1 MKKDISFYVFIMLES
16 ISYIRD
22 HIKDVYW
29 DEFKG
34 SILVQDAVL
43 RRITIIGEATKS
55 IPGNV
60 RSRYPDVPWKDIA
73 GMRDKL
79 VHDYLGVIL
88 ERVWEV
94 CIEDLPSLEERLKVI
109 LSELEEEEG
118 STVPLERSVS

>member
-1 MKKDISFYVFIMLES
+1 MRKDLSLYVYTMLES

-22 HIKDVYW
+22 HTRDVDW
-29 DEFKG
+29 EEFKG
-34 SILVQDAVL
+34 SVLIQDAVL

-55 IPGNV
+55 IPHHV

-73 GMRDKL
+73 GTRDKL

-94 CIEDLPSLEERLKVI
+94 CMGDLLPLEGRLKDI
-109 LSELEEEEG
+109 LADLEEEEG
-118 STVPLERSVS
+118 HTS